1 MKRKDFIPPSTLS
14 YKNYDTKISIKIN
27 RSDLTIGDFY
37 ENCKQLALAVG
48 YAPKI
53 VNEYFTEEQ

>member
-1 MKRKDFIPPSTLS
+1 MEDFNKPSTLS
-14 YKNYDTKISIKIN
+14 FKDYNTKISIKMD
-27 RSDLTIGDFY
+27 RSDVTIGEFY

-53 VNEYFTEEQ
+53 VNKYFTQE

>member
-1 MKRKDFIPPSTLS
+1 MENFDKPSTLS
-14 YKNYDTKISIKIN
+14 FKDYNTKVSIKMD
-27 RSDLTIGDFY
+27 RSDVTIGEFY

-53 VNEYFTEEQ
+53 VKKYFTQE